1 VTDVSGSAGGLV
13 ADASD
18 PADARVRL
26 VQITGMGERELLRT
40 IPLWRPAQARFAT
53 A

>member
-1 VTDVSGSAGGLV
+1 MPARGSCK
-13 ADASD
+13 
-18 PADARVRL
+18 
-26 VQITGMGERELLRT
+26 ITGKGERELLRT